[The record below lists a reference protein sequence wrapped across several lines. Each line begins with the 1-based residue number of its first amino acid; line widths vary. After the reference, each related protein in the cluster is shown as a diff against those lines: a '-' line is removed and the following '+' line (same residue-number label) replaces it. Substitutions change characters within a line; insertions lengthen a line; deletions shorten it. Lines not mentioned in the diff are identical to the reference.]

1 MNMKRNLF
9 AGTCLALL
17 GACGTTGGDSPLQP
31 RRTVEC
37 PPSLMMICET
47 RSGEPSSAG
56 DEEIPQYERC
66 ICRPR
71 PI

>member
-1 MNMKRNLF
+1 MNTKVTFF
-9 AGTCLALL
+9 AGASLIVL
-17 GACGTTGGDSPLQP
+17 GACASNSGDSPLQP

-47 RSGEPSSAG
+47 RDGEPSSAG
-56 DEEIPQYERC
+56 DEEMPQYERC